1 LNVQRECV
9 KMCVEEGNRT
19 LDMIHQES
27 VDHLTRELR
36 NIGFDLGYRVSSHL
50 RDTDNRMWKELYML
64 IIFHIM
70 LV

>member
-1 LNVQRECV
+1 
-9 KMCVEEGNRT
+9 MCVEEGNRT

-36 NIGFDLGYRVSSHL
+36 NLGFDLGYRVSS
-50 RDTDNRMWKELYML
+50 RFGGIDNRMWKELYML
-64 IIFHIM
+64 IIFRIM